1 MRNNISYIFNGA
13 LLFSALIFF
22 IGLIRQV
29 SISVLLFRA
38 LLCGVVMC
46 LLLLMLLYFIQR
58 FPEEYRLLFRNN
70 SFGNEKS
77 KITDNQEEQDH
88 YNNLSEQEI
97 VQHDYQIERD
107 IIYQL
112 KQDSARSA
120 DLIRKMALSGKDE

>member
-1 MRNNISYIFNGA
+1 
-13 LLFSALIFF
+13 
-22 IGLIRQV
+22 
-29 SISVLLFRA
+29 
-38 LLCGVVMC
+38 
-46 LLLLMLLYFIQR
+46 MLLYFIQR